1 MQQPQRKKM
10 EVKGRIWLEAEGIKF
25 LGPGRIQ
32 LLELIKEQ
40 GSISKA
46 AKIMGMSYRKA
57 WILIDEMNTVS
68 STPVVLTQKGGQSGG
83 GAQVTQTRELL
94 IIYFKNLYDRYIA
107 FLTQEESAFEKLIA
121 GFQDKSIDK

>member
-1 MQQPQRKKM
+1 MEQPLRKII

-83 GAQVTQTRELL
+83 GAHVTQTGEML
-94 IIYFKNLYDRYIA
+94 IIYFKSLYERYNT
-107 FLTQEESAFEKLIA
+107 FLKQEQSEFETLMAQEK
-121 GFQDKSIDK
+121 

>member
-1 MQQPQRKKM
+1 MQQLPRKKI

-25 LGPGRIQ
+25 IGPGRIQ
-32 LLELIKEQ
+32 LLELIKEH
-40 GSISKA
+40 GSISQA

-83 GAQVTQTRELL
+83 GAQVTQTGDFL
-94 IIYFKNLYDRYIA
+94 ISYFKTLYDRYNS
-107 FLTQEESAFEKLIA
+107 FLAQEEKAFAKLMDN
-121 GFQDKSIDK
+121 FQDK